1 MAAAELWLAFWWWCF
16 FKHWPKSACTGEIKP
31 NLQLAKSARIFSA
44 LKSTLGRRLGTA
56 FITFNHVV
64 CSLVDLF
71 TLRQLHTSYTKYVKL
86 FFMVFDKR
94 KSFFAVTS
102 FLTGT

>member
-1 MAAAELWLAFWWWCF
+1 M
-16 FKHWPKSACTGEIKP
+16 
-31 NLQLAKSARIFSA
+31 
-44 LKSTLGRRLGTA
+44 
-56 FITFNHVV
+56 FNHVV
-64 CSLVDLF
+64 CLLVDLF